1 MDTHKSVSLTPEGRE
16 MMVRVVVDFGLSKA
30 AAARQFN
37 TTPKTVAKWIE
48 RFEADGA
55 DGLCDR
61 SSRPHSSPSQ
71 AAPVACAGS
80 VRNLVRGAGCPSGSD
95 QVDGG
100 SEFMAAFEDHCRTNG
115 LELVALPPKWPDL
128 KGAVERAQSSW
139 RHEFYAS
146 YDLPN
151 RVDRL
156 RLSTPSPTSSILQA
170 PPGSWRQ
177 NPRRVSPI
185 SQLRDQVVSDVLN
198 PDKPLR
204 LSRFDTTFSAT
215 RFGPP

>member
-55 DGLCDR
+55 DGWCDR

-71 AAPVACAGS
+71 AAPPSGGVSGILCAGPGVHQALTRS
-80 VRNLVRGAGCPSGSD
+80 
-95 QVDGG
+95 
-100 SEFMAAFEDHCRTNG
+100 MAD
-115 LELVALPPKWPDL
+115 P
-128 KGAVERAQSSW
+128 SSW
-139 RHEFYAS
+139 RRSKTTAARTAS
-146 YDLPN
+146 NLSSCRPN
-151 RVDRL
+151 GPISKAPSSAPNPAGDTSSTPHTTCQIASTGSACRRL
-156 RLSTPSPTSSILQA
+156 RPPLQPLQA

-204 LSRFDTTFSAT
+204 RSRFDTTFSGT